1 MKLRAGKW
9 LGRGSFVAQGQSRGT
24 PFESTFTITSD
35 ARGTHATGTID
46 AKEPGA
52 IKEFSV
58 WITPD
63 DVGTYTLM
71 VNIPGT
77 TLRGTAK
84 LESVP
89 HLALLWSETGHTS
102 AAATLFPV
110 SGGYGL
116 RGFAHGPKGT
126 FTWEMVLQETIR
138 EVKSS
143 GNVVRL
149 TGRKKR

>member
-1 MKLRAGKW
+1 MKLRPGKW
-9 LGRGSFVAQGQSRGT
+9 LGRGSFVAPGQSRGT
-24 PFESTFTITSD
+24 PFEGAFTLTTD
-35 ARGTHATGTID
+35 TRGTQAVGSLETKESGTT
-46 AKEPGA
+46 
-52 IKEFSV
+52 KEFSV

-71 VNIPGT
+71 ITFSGT

-89 HLALLWSETGHTS
+89 HLALLWSETGLTS

-110 SGGYGL
+110 SNGYGL
-116 RGFAHGPKGT
+116 RGFARGTKGV

-138 EVKSS
+138 EVK
-143 GNVVRL
+143 GDNVVRL
-149 TGRKKR
+149 TGRKKS